1 MKNHMQIC
9 RFSNL
14 QSFTAAIFLTLFAT
28 LPTQQMF
35 AQLSDA
41 FDDGDFTQQPAWSG
55 TSAYFQVVTQQ
66 LRLSAPP
73 INGQAYLSTPSHALE
88 EGSWE
93 IDLSL
98 DFNPSATNYARIYL
112 ASDQSDLSG
121 PLNGY
126 FIQAGGAADD
136 VSLYRQTGLVITKV
150 IDGQDGLLNQ
160 TAVTLSLKATRDA
173 NGLWQLFSALGSSPS
188 TLEGTVTDE
197 VILSAEYFG
206 VSCVFTATRSDKFHF
221 DNFIVT
227 GHVVTDKTP
236 PLLSDIEVLSSKTLS
251 LTFSENLDQTSAQT
265 PGNFSLESNGEE
277 PVSVMLQ
284 SDGRT
289 IVLGF
294 ATEFVN
300 GLPTKISV
308 TGVSDLA
315 GNNIL
320 PVQREFTFLEVM
332 APVAKDIIL
341 SEIFPDPSP
350 KVGLPETE
358 FVELLNRSHHPFSL
372 KNWSLTDGSSVTV
385 LPSKILLPGD
395 YIVLA
400 SPNLILTQVQN
411 VIYLANFPS
420 LNNSA
425 DDLVLKDDHGLTID
439 SVHYS
444 DTWYGDDDKKQGGW
458 SLEIIDP
465 DNLCS
470 EAQNWT
476 ASDDPSGGTPG
487 RPNSVLAS
495 KPDLTGPKL
504 LGAVPASA
512 NELLL
517 IFDEKL
523 TKVLPAVPNFK
534 IEPSVE
540 VARVSFIDAS
550 LTRVNLALTSPLQP
564 GTDYTLTVSNAQDC
578 TGNSMAETRL
588 SLGLPEV
595 ADSLDVALNEIL
607 FNPRPTGTDFLEI
620 VNVSNKYFNLKNWTV
635 ANREEGVVKNAKV
648 ISTTDFLLKPGAYL
662 VLTVSADILKGEY
675 PLSVEENFLEVPA
688 LPSWSDD
695 EGSVALLDDTGLL
708 IDHFSYTK
716 NLHSPFIKNDEGV
729 SLERISL
736 DVPAYVPTN
745 WKSASSTIGFATP
758 GYVNSSA
765 VPSLLWDESAV
776 QVTPSV
782 FIPSLGQ
789 PDFTQIHYAFA
800 QGGFVANVKIFDL
813 QGHRIKTI
821 ANNEI
826 LGTEGFFR
834 WEGDS
839 DSGDKARMGPY
850 MVWFEIFDGDGKVT
864 TFRKE
869 VVVAAKF

>member
-14 QSFTAAIFLTLFAT
+14 QSFTAAIFLTLFAA

-55 TSAYFQVVTQQ
+55 TPAFFQVVTQQ
-66 LRLSAPP
+66 LKLIAPP
-73 INGQAYLSTPSHALE
+73 ANGLAYLSTPSKALE
-88 EGSWE
+88 DASWE

-98 DFNPSATNYARIYL
+98 DFNPSATNYARVYL
-112 ASDQSDLSG
+112 ASDQPDLSG

-126 FIQAGGAADD
+126 FIQAGGASDD
-136 VSLYRQTGLVITKV
+136 VSLYRQTGLVTTKV

-160 TAVTLSLKATRDA
+160 TSVALNLKVTRDA
-173 NGLWQLFSALGSSPS
+173 NGVWQLFSALGSSS
-188 TLEGTVTDE
+188 GTLEGTATDQ
-197 VILSAEYFG
+197 VVLSAEYFG
-206 VSCVFTATRSDKFHF
+206 VSCVFTATRSDKFLF

-227 GHVVTDKTP
+227 GHAVTDKIP
-236 PLLSDIEVLSSKTLS
+236 PVLSDIEVLSSKTLS
-251 LTFSENLDQTSAQT
+251 LTFSENLDQASAET
-265 PGNFSLESNGEE
+265 PANFSLESNGEE
-277 PVSVMLQ
+277 PVSVILQ
-284 SDGRT
+284 SDEHT

-294 ATEFVN
+294 VKDFAN
-300 GLPTKISV
+300 GLPETISIA
-308 TGVSDLA
+308 GVSDLV
-315 GNNIL
+315 GNSIT
-320 PVQREFTFLEVM
+320 PSQREFIYLEVV
-332 APVAKDIIL
+332 APVAKDIVL

-350 KVGLPETE
+350 KVGLPEAE
-358 FVELLNRSHHPFSL
+358 FVEVFNRSQHPFSL
-372 KNWSLTDGSSVTV
+372 KNWSLTDGSSVAV

-400 SPNLILTQVQN
+400 SPNFIFTQVQN
-411 VIYLANFPS
+411 IIYIPNFPS

-425 DDLVLKDDHGLTID
+425 DDLVLKDNHGLTID

-444 DTWYGDDDKKQGGW
+444 DAWYGDDDKKQGGW

-465 DNLCS
+465 GNLCS
-470 EAQNWT
+470 EGQNWT

-487 RPNSVLAS
+487 RRNSVFAS
-495 KPDLTGPKL
+495 KPDLTAPKL
-504 LGAVPASA
+504 LGAVPTSA
-512 NELLL
+512 NQLLL
-517 IFDEKL
+517 TFDEKL
-523 TKVLPAVPNFK
+523 AKTLPDASDFN
-534 IEPSVE
+534 IEPSTE
-540 VARVSFIDAS
+540 LASISFIDAS
-550 LTRVNLALTSPLQP
+550 LTQLDLALTSPLQP
-564 GTDYTLTVSNAQDC
+564 GTDYTLLVSYVQDC
-578 TGNSMAETRL
+578 AGNSMAETRL

-620 VNVSNKYFNLKNWTV
+620 VNVSDKYFNLKNWSV
-635 ANREEGVVKNAKV
+635 ANREDGVVKNAKV
-648 ISTTDFLLKPGAYL
+648 ITTTDFLLKPGAYL

-675 PLSVEENFLEVPA
+675 PLSLEEHFLEVPA

-695 EGSVALLDDTGLL
+695 EGTVALLDDTGLL

-716 NLHSPFIKNDEGV
+716 KLHSPFIKDDEGV
-729 SLERISL
+729 SLERISFDL
-736 DVPAYVPTN
+736 PAHVATN

-789 PDFTQIHYAFA
+789 PDFTQIRYAFA
-800 QGGFVANVKIFDL
+800 QGGFVANVNIFDL

-834 WEGDS
+834 WEGDR

-850 MVWFEIFDGDGKVT
+850 MIWFEIFDGDGNVT

-869 VVVAAKF
+869 VVVAGKF